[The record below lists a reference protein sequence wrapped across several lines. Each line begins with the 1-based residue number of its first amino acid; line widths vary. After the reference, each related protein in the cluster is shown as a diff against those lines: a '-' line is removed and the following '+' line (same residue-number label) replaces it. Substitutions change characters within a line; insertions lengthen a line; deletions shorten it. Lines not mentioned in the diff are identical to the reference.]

1 MSILTQYF
9 NTKHNTA
16 PFSQIKIEDYFPA
29 FQEGITLAKAEID
42 AIVNNPD
49 APTFE
54 NTVVAMDFS
63 GDILDRL
70 SSVFF
75 NLNSAETN
83 DEMQKIAQEVSP
95 LLSEFG
101 NDITLNANFVCQ
113 NKSGLRAKR
122 NFKSESGTNYTFR

>member
-1 MSILTQYF
+1 MFLL
-9 NTKHNTA
+9 
-16 PFSQIKIEDYFPA
+16 
-29 FQEGITLAKAEID
+29 FQEGIALAKAEID

-70 SSVFF
+70 SSIFF

-83 DEMQKIAQEVSP
+83 DEMQKIAQKFRLYYLNLEM
-95 LLSEFG
+95 
-101 NDITLNANFVCQ
+101 TL
-113 NKSGLRAKR
+113 R
-122 NFKSESGTNYTFR
+122 